1 MSVLVDSECL
11 LCHFRK
17 NLKTAQPMGT
27 EEQALEF
34 ARELMKLYLSMPAD
48 ASSPT
53 VFPGTNQLFMDIF
66 GAQKDRFREEKQRSN
81 AFVMERLDAI
91 RQRTEEAPDPV
102 YAGLQM
108 AVLGNYIDFSA
119 LHGEVSFEKLDE
131 MLEKALQM
139 ELDLEV
145 YASLCADL
153 SKGKR
158 LLYLTDNAGEIGFDR
173 IFAQQLRKAYPHLDI
188 TFCVRGGNAQNDATR
203 ADAAAVGIEF
213 PVIDSGCA
221 LAGTE
226 ISLLG
231 QEARAA
237 MLGADVILAKGQGN
251 AETLLDC
258 GYNIYYAFLVKCVRF
273 EARYGKPKF
282 TPMFVKERQ

>member
-1 MSVLVDSECL
+1 MYQRVGIGSE
-11 LCHFRK
+11 
-17 NLKTAQPMGT
+17 
-27 EEQALEF
+27 
-34 ARELMKLYLSMPAD
+34 
-48 ASSPT
+48 
-53 VFPGTNQLFMDIF
+53 
-66 GAQKDRFREEKQRSN
+66 
-81 AFVMERLDAI
+81 
-91 RQRTEEAPDPV
+91 
-102 YAGLQM
+102 
-108 AVLGNYIDFSA
+108 
-119 LHGEVSFEKLDE
+119 
-131 MLEKALQM
+131 
-139 ELDLEV
+139 
-145 YASLCADL
+145 
-153 SKGKR
+153 
-158 LLYLTDNAGEIGFDR
+158 TDD
-173 IFAQQLRKAYPHLDI
+173 Q
-188 TFCVRGGNAQNDATR
+188 GGNAQNDATR

>member
-1 MSVLVDSECL
+1 MSIALDAQCIA
-11 LCHFRK
+11 CHIRRHL
-17 NLKTAQPMGT
+17 NTALTLGDGDT
-27 EEQALEF
+27 ATRF
-34 ARELMKLYLSMPAD
+34 IKELMKLYIAAPEHVSMTFLGPQVD
-48 ASSPT
+48 ALYRQFYD
-53 VFPGTNQLFMDIF
+53 VGE
-66 GAQKDRFREEKQRSN
+66 DRFAKEKADSN
-81 AFVMERLDAI
+81 RFVMERFETIQKRAE
-91 RQRTEEAPDPV
+91 TAADPV
-102 YAGLQM
+102 LAGLKL
-108 AVLGNYIDFSA
+108 AILGNYIDFSA
-119 LHGEVSFEKLDE
+119 LQGQVSFDQLDQ
-131 MLEKALQM
+131 MLEKALEA
-139 ELDLEV
+139 ELDMAV
-145 YASLCADL
+145 YDDFCRELRE
-153 SKGKR
+153 GKK

-226 ISLLG
+226 IALLG
-231 QEARAA
+231 EEARAA
-237 MLGADVILAKGQGN
+237 MLSADVILAKGQGN